1 MSRKVNL
8 SVPWWTTIILWLSLV
23 FLSVLLAALPYFSMP
38 VFVTGIVVATISS
51 VPAAVLILFKIK
63 NWWIGVVTLLG
74 MAFYPWGFAIRNFA
88 LITPGR
94 EIWISLI
101 ILSFLVALLL
111 PAFAPAASKLLWREQ
126 TEPQT
131 VFGKKL
137 FNILLLIAPVAG
149 TLGASVRFI
158 KVNANGY
165 PISFFIFGV
174 LSWFIA
180 TLMTFA
186 FWYQAWQIRPWKN
199 KKIGRRK

>member
-1 MSRKVNL
+1 MSRKENL
-8 SVPWWTTIILWLSLV
+8 SVAWWAPVVLWLSLV
-23 FLSVLLAALPYFSMP
+23 FLSVLLAVLPYFSMP

-74 MAFYPWGFAIRNFA
+74 MTFYFWGFAIRNFA
-88 LITPGR
+88 LTTPGQG
-94 EIWISLI
+94 IWVSLI

-126 TEPQT
+126 TEPRT
-131 VFGKKL
+131 LFGKKL
-137 FNILLLIAPVAG
+137 LNILLLIAPIAG

-158 KVNANGY
+158 KASANGY

-174 LSWFIA
+174 FSWFIA
-180 TLMTFA
+180 ILMTFA
-186 FWYQAWQIRPWKN
+186 FWYQVWQVRPWQN
-199 KKIGRRK
+199 KKNRQA